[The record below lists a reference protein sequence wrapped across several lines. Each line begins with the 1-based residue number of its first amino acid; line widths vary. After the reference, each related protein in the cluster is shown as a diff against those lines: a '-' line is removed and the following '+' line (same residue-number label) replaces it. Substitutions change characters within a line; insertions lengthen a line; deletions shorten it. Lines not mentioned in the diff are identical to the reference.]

1 MIFQVLADD
10 AAACNQ
16 LADNLRAALKKLNLD
31 VPVEMDASPCLIANL
46 NVGSP
51 VLAED
56 HQVIASGKML
66 NTEEIVELLTSLHGA
81 EIEQLRKAAVRSKQK
96 AHLFKGILL
105 LIAILCGIFAI
116 VNEIRQRRAEA
127 AAEAAKPVVL
137 RYTRP
142 IKMLYF
148 YRKPRTGDDVQYEV
162 LLRRVAYAA
171 FPEEIKRKT
180 FSIESVDA
188 DSAANAEVIRKY
200 GIKTCP
206 AVILCQDGRFLPLI
220 IADTEIPQKKLMETA
235 DQLNNGSITARK
247 E

>member
-1 MIFQVLADD
+1 MKFQVLAED

-31 VPVEMDASPCLIANL
+31 VPVEMDASPSLVANL

-56 HQVIASGKML
+56 HRVIASGKML
-66 NTEEIVELLTSLHGA
+66 DTEEITELLTRLHGS
-81 EIEQLRKAAVRSKQK
+81 EIDQLRKAAERSKKK

-105 LIAILCGIFAI
+105 LIAILCGVLAI

-127 AAEAAKPVVL
+127 AAEAANPVIL

-148 YRKPRTGDDVQYEV
+148 YRKPRTDDDVQYEV

-180 FSIESVDA
+180 FSIESVNA
-188 DSAANAEVIRKY
+188 GSAANTAVLRKY

-206 AVILCQDGRFLPLI
+206 AVILSQDDRFLPLV
-220 IADTEIPQKKLMETA
+220 IADSEIPQKKLVETA
-235 DQLNNGSITARK
+235 DLLNSGSVSAK
-247 E
+247 KK

>member
-1 MIFQVLADD
+1 MKFQVLAENADD
-10 AAACNQ
+10 CNQ
-16 LADNLRAALKKLNLD
+16 LADNLRAALRKLNLD
-31 VPVEMDASPCLIANL
+31 VPVEMDASPSLIANL

-56 HQVIASGKML
+56 HHVIASGKML
-66 NTEEIVELLTSLHGA
+66 DTEEITELLTGLHGA
-81 EIEQLRKAAVRSKQK
+81 EIDQLRKAAERSKKK

-105 LIAILCGIFAI
+105 LIAIFCGIFAI

-127 AAEAAKPVVL
+127 AAEAANPVIL

-142 IKMLYF
+142 IRMLYF
-148 YRKPRTGDDVQYEV
+148 YRKPRTDDDVQYEV

-171 FPEEIKRKT
+171 FPEEIKRKI

-188 DSAANAEVIRKY
+188 GSADNAAVIRKY

-206 AVILCQDGRFLPLI
+206 AVILCQDDRFLPLV
-220 IADTEIPQKKLMETA
+220 IADNEIPQKKLLETA
-235 DQLNNGSITARK
+235 DQLNNGSIAARK